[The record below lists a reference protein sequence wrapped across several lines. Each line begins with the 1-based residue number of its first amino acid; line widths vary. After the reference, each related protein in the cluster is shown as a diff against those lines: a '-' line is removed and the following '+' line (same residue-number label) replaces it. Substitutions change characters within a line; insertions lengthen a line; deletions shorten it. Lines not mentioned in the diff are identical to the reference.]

1 MRAGIEATRVR
12 AGRLRAAAV
21 VALLAWCAALS
32 GCASL
37 PGAAVLGDGAT
48 RHAYALAG
56 EGAPVVVFE
65 AGLGNAK
72 EVWAPVF
79 VPVSGFTRAIAY
91 DRTGYGGSRAGDDE
105 RERDGATIVAELRAL
120 LLSLELP
127 PPYVLVGHSLGGQFV
142 ELYARTHPEEV
153 GGVVLVEA
161 RHVDFSERCLREQV
175 ERCAL
180 PVYTRMLMPRGA
192 RGELLAAPRTEAQ
205 IREAGPFPNV
215 PLRVLSGTRRPEN
228 MPNLRRVWAETQV
241 ELTELSDQSE
251 QDVCETCGHYIQRD
265 APERVVE
272 AIRSVVG
279 EVRP

>member
-1 MRAGIEATRVR
+1 MRTGIEATRVGV
-12 AGRLRAAAV
+12 GRLRAAAV
-21 VALLAWCAALS
+21 LALVAWCAALA

-37 PGAAVLGDGAT
+37 PGTAVLGDGAT

-65 AGLGNAK
+65 AGLGNVK
-72 EVWAPVF
+72 EVWEPVF

-91 DRTGYGGSRAGDDE
+91 DRAGYGGSRAGDD
-105 RERDGATIVAELRAL
+105 ERDGATIVAELRAL
-120 LLSLELP
+120 LTSLELP

-180 PVYTRMLMPRGA
+180 PAYTRLLMPRGA
-192 RGELLAAPRTEAQ
+192 RAELLAAPRTEAQ

-215 PLRVLSGTRRPEN
+215 PLRVLSGTRRPES
-228 MPNLRRVWAETQV
+228 MPNLRRVWAETQA
-241 ELTELSDQSE
+241 ELTDLSEQSE
-251 QDVCETCGHYIQRD
+251 QDVCETCGHFIQRD

-272 AIRSVVG
+272 AIRSVVA
-279 EVRP
+279 EVGP